1 MPAQLS
7 IQLSPYLNSTTIAS
21 IYGSIT
27 TANNYPAG
35 SAIHE
40 GIVIAYDNVMF
51 KMLVA
56 STCLA
61 VIPLLAS
68 LGVRDFELGG
78 KQNAVEEEASVDDQ
92 SRLREEKIDF

>member
-7 IQLSPYLNSTTIAS
+7 VQLSPYLNSTTIAS

-35 SAIHE
+35 SAIHD
-40 GIVIAYDNVMF
+40 GIVVAYDNVMF
-51 KMLVA
+51 KILVA

-68 LGVRDFELGG
+68 FGVRDFELGSG
-78 KQNAVEEEASVDDQ
+78 QNAVEEGMSTDVESA
-92 SRLREEKIDF
+92 EKIPF